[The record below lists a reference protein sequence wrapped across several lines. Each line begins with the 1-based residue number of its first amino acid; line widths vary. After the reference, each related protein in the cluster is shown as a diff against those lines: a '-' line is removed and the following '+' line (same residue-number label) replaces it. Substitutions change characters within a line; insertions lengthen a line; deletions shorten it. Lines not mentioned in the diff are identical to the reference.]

1 MTDFE
6 ILDPRFRRCVLANAP
21 LLKLAEGFGWLE
33 GPVWFADHD
42 CLIVSDIP
50 NDRLMRWSESSA
62 IAVFRAPAGF
72 VNGNTRD
79 RQGRLISCSHR
90 HRCIFRTEW
99 DGTLSVLADRYRG
112 KRLNSPNDV
121 VCRSDGSIW
130 FTDPTYGIETD
141 YEGGKQES
149 ELPPSVYR
157 LDEDGELVLV
167 ADDFEG
173 PNGLAFSPDERLL
186 YIAETG
192 RQFDADP
199 LRCIR
204 VFDLPPPARESTQRA
219 PPANPARQSALL
231 GAGRI
236 FHKTA
241 PGYTDGLRADQD
253 GNLWVSAADG
263 VHCIAPDGTMLGRIK
278 TPFAVSN
285 LAFGGRNRSRLFIC
299 ASHTLYAVYTNQ
311 RGAERP

>member
-1 MTDFE
+1 MTDFD
-6 ILDPRFRRCVLANAP
+6 IIDPRFRRYVLPNAP
-21 LLKLAEGFGWLE
+21 LLKLADGFGWLE
-33 GPVWFADHD
+33 GPVWFGDHD

-50 NDRLMRWSESSA
+50 NDRLMRWSEHSGVT
-62 IAVFRAPAGF
+62 VFRAPSGF
-72 VNGNTRD
+72 TNGNTRD

-99 DGTLSVLADRYRG
+99 DGTVSVLADRFQG

-141 YEGGKQES
+141 YQGGKQKA
-149 ELPPSVYR
+149 ELPASVYR
-157 LDEDGELVLV
+157 LDDDGELALV

-173 PNGLAFSPDERLL
+173 PNGLAFCPNERLL
-186 YIAETG
+186 YISETG

-199 LRCIR
+199 TQYIR
-204 VFDLPPPARESTQRA
+204 VFDVRIRESTQR
-219 PPANPARQSALL
+219 SATGRMLL
-231 GAGRI
+231 GPGRI
-236 FHKTA
+236 FHKTT
-241 PGYTDGLRADQD
+241 PGYTDGFRTDED

-263 VHCIAPDGTMLGRIK
+263 VHCISPDGVQLGRIK
-278 TPFAVSN
+278 TPFPVSN
-285 LAFGGRNRSRLFIC
+285 LTFGGRHRSRLFIC

-311 RGAERP
+311 RGAARP